1 MPLYEYR
8 CEDCGNEFEEMLHF
22 SEREDPINEPCKNMI
37 VIGGHMPDPVRCGGK
52 VHLKMSI
59 GSFHLKGGGWYKDG
73 YSNNKSEPE
82 NSGKDKSPSK
92 IKETTN
98 SEKSSTDK
106 LSKTE
111 KKESTSNKNSSKEK
125 AA

>member
-1 MPLYEYR
+1 MPIYEYL
-8 CEDCGNEFEEMLHF
+8 CTSCGYQFEEVQKFSEPSLEECPDCG
-22 SEREDPINEPCKNMI
+22 KNSSQRQ
-37 VIGGHMPDPVRCGGK
+37 VS
-52 VHLKMSI
+52 MS
-59 GSFHLKGGGWYKDG
+59 SFHLKGGGWYKDG

-82 NSGKDKSPSK
+82 NSGKDNSPSK

-111 KKESTSNKNSSKEK
+111 KKESTSNKKSSKEK